1 MGIGGFFGACARYCF
16 SRLLSRFES
25 FPYGTLL
32 SNVIAAFIIGLTIGV
47 GRQSVL
53 LPEHLKLFLTAG
65 LSGGLSTF
73 STFSFE
79 TITLLEQGSYFSAVG
94 NILVNVCLS
103 LIFVLVGLFVAKMF
117 VKV

>member
-1 MGIGGFFGACARYCF
+1 VGLGGFFGACARYGF
-16 SRLLSRFES
+16 SRVLGRFES

-32 SNVIAAFIIGLTIGV
+32 SNIVAAFIIGLTIGV

-53 LPEHLKLFLTAG
+53 LPERMKLFLTAG

-79 TITLLEQGSYFSAVG
+79 TITLIEQGNYFHAVG
-94 NILVNVCLS
+94 NIMLNVCLS
-103 LIFVLVGLFVAKMF
+103 LLFVLVGLLTAKIF
-117 VKV
+117 IRA

>member
-1 MGIGGFFGACARYCF
+1 V
-16 SRLLSRFES
+16 LNRFET

-32 SNVIAAFIIGLTIGV
+32 SNIVAAFIIGLTIGV

-53 LPEHLKLFLTAG
+53 LSEWMKLFLTAG

-79 TITLLEQGSYFSAVG
+79 TIVMIEQGSYFHAVG
-94 NILVNVCLS
+94 NIMLNVCLS
-103 LIFVLVGLFVAKMF
+103 LLFVLMGLLVAKTF
-117 VKV
+117 VRT